1 MDQRPR
7 TTPVAAPAGGP
18 RRASILA
25 SSIVVAL
32 ALAVLK
38 PWSLVQ
44 TGPGTGASGSAVPL
58 WATPTGSPGSAS
70 TSPSAPPGDPNAMAC
85 LADET
90 EQVLTVERSADRE
103 VRSWIAAPE
112 LAATGPLDPRLV
124 PLTVFSSHVVGI
136 GVCAARTAAGVSPT
150 PGAGGPGAGSGAT
163 ILDVE
168 SITIVS
174 GVAVAADLGPPQL
187 LAGALNSTDP
197 APLYGPPPTGVP
209 AATSSHAG
217 APSAHA
223 SVTTRATDVQDSASP
238 TPGEAAWRAGS
249 YAIAFRFPFDAGTV
263 VRWLRIDLVTGVGG
277 GARLIPG
284 NDQNAT

>member
-1 MDQRPR
+1 MDQGPR

-25 SSIVVAL
+25 ASIVVAL

-44 TGPGTGASGSAVPL
+44 TGPGTGAGSAVPL
-58 WATPTGSPGSAS
+58 RATPTGSPGSAS
-70 TSPSAPPGDPNAMAC
+70 AGPSAPPGDPSAMAC

-103 VRSWIAAPE
+103 VRSWIAVPE

-124 PLTVFSSHVVGI
+124 PVTIFSSHVVGV
-136 GVCAARTAAGVSPT
+136 GVCAARTAAGASPP
-150 PGAGGPGAGSGAT
+150 PGAAGPGAGSGAT
-163 ILDVE
+163 IVDVE
-168 SITIVS
+168 AITIVA
-174 GVAVAADLGPPQL
+174 GVAVATDLGPPQP

-197 APLYGPPPTGVP
+197 APLYGPPAGGVGP
-209 AATSSHAG
+209 SPSG
-217 APSAHA
+217 APA
-223 SVTTRATDVQDSASP
+223 SGAPGPPSP
-238 TPGEAAWRAGS
+238 SPQEAAWRAGS
-249 YAIAFRFPFDAGTV
+249 YAIAFRFPFDADTV

-277 GARLIPG
+277 GG
-284 NDQNAT
+284 